1 MRPLLPL
8 SAVLLVVALSA
19 AAQVRESVTV
29 SVVEVPVTVVDK
41 AGNPIRGLTA
51 ANFQILDEGQHRDIT
66 SFEQIDFRSQ
76 ESMKAVS
83 PLNPAARRNFLLL
96 FDLSYSNPT
105 AIGRAQKAARDFIAR
120 GAQQRDRVAVGT
132 VDADKGFRLLTAFTT
147 DRKLLLSAIASPR
160 AFRGSDP
167 LQIASTASITLE
179 TPAVVLGPQGEGRGL
194 AADNMVDIVRGSK
207 RNDSS
212 FRRQRVE
219 RQMSALADLAA
230 ALRGLSGQKHVV
242 LLSEGF
248 DPAVV
253 QGRGQVSQESLE
265 ENEAVERGE
274 VWKVD
279 NDARYGNSTSLTLLR
294 RMAETFKRSD
304 VILHAVDIQ
313 GLRVDNDAETGRR
326 VNSNDGLY
334 LLAESTG
341 GTVMKNSNDMSG
353 NLERMARSQEV
364 VYVASFRAP
373 SGQPGKFHNL
383 KVKLLNVP
391 GGHLQHRAGYYEAG
405 AETSVER
412 SLSSAEVVLNDIAQ
426 SDIHVAALAAPFLT
440 SGKNSQVPV
449 ILEID
454 GPDLLKAAGGQPALV
469 DILVYAFDEEGI
481 VRDRLFDRLR
491 IQPKEAGEQL
501 RRSGVKNYGTLSLP
515 PGNYAIKGL
524 VRVLE
529 SDLKG
534 FVRRDIVVADAGE
547 VAISQPLFIEP
558 AGQWLMVKGRS
569 NDKSGAPYP
578 FEVNG
583 ESFIP
588 SATVAMK
595 SGQPRRFVVFVQN
608 AEPDELTLETLPQ
621 ARLLTQLR
629 SESGGTKLVFQLD
642 QAAANT
648 DMQSIIVR
656 RKGSADERKSS
667 IPLVV
672 Q

>member
-1 MRPLLPL
+1 MRTSLPL
-8 SAVLLVVALSA
+8 PAFLLIATLTA
-19 AAQVRESVTV
+19 AGQVRESVTV
-29 SVVEVPVTVVDK
+29 SMVEVPITVVDK

-51 ANFQILDEGQHRDIT
+51 ANFQITDEGQRRDIS
-66 SFEQIDFRSQ
+66 SFEQIDFRSH
-76 ESMKAVS
+76 ESIKAIS

-105 AIGRAQKAARDFIAR
+105 AIVRAQRAARDFITR
-120 GAQQRDRVAVGT
+120 GVQQRDRLAVGT
-132 VDADKGFRLLTAFTT
+132 VDADRGYRLLTAFTT
-147 DRKLLLSAIASPR
+147 DRKLLLAAIANPR

-167 LQIASTASITLE
+167 LQIASTTSLTVEAPSSVMG
-179 TPAVVLGPQGEGRGL
+179 AAGEGRGM
-194 AADNMVDIVRGSK
+194 AAENMVDIARAAKG
-207 RNDSS
+207 NDNA

-219 RQMSALADLAA
+219 REMSALAGLAGS
-230 ALRGLSGQKHVV
+230 LRGLSGQKHVV

-248 DPAVV
+248 DPAVI
-253 QGRGQVSQESLE
+253 QGRGKVSQESLD
-265 ENEAVERGE
+265 ENEAVEHGQ

-294 RMAETFKRSD
+294 QMAETFKRSD

-313 GLRVDNDAETGRR
+313 GLRVDNDAETGQR

-334 LLAESTG
+334 LLAQSTG

-353 NLERMARSQEV
+353 NLDRMARSQEV

-383 KVKLLNVP
+383 KVKLLSVP
-391 GGHLQHRAGYYEAG
+391 GGHIQHRAGYYEAG
-405 AETSVER
+405 AETAVER

-454 GPDLLKAAGGQPALV
+454 GPDLLRAAGGQPALV

-481 VRDRLFDRLR
+481 VRDRLFDRMR
-491 IQPKEAGEQL
+491 VMPKEAGEQL
-501 RRSGVKNYGTLSLP
+501 SRSGVKYYGTLSLP
-515 PGNYAIKGL
+515 PGSYAIKGL

-529 SDLKG
+529 SDQKG
-534 FVRRDIVVADAGE
+534 FVRRDIIVADEHE

-569 NDKSGAPYP
+569 NDHSGAAYP

-608 AEPDELTLETLPQ
+608 AEPDELTLETMPQ

-629 SESGGTKLVFQLD
+629 SESGAKLVFQLD
-642 QAAANT
+642 EVAANT
-648 DMQSIIVR
+648 PTQSITVR
-656 RKGSADERKSS
+656 KKGSADERKSS
-667 IPLVV
+667 TPLVIRN
-672 Q
+672 